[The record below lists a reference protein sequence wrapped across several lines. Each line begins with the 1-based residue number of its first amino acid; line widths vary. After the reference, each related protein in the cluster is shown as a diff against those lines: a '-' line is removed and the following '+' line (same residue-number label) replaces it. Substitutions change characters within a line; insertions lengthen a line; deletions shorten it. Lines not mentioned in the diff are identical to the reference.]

1 MSNGKSK
8 CVVTVADGQ
17 SRQGRDP
24 FARPGMPG
32 NRWLQF
38 GCDGA
43 FPDKLQGKLDKAV
56 DLAYQLA
63 NKKQFTDT
71 FDKLV
76 AASAKGKTR
85 SYLDALNAITLNLA
99 EGSADKTVQQELKDA
114 IEAKKQDSNYQIEG
128 GFTLVATANVY
139 LREFA
144 VKGWTERQLAGLISH
159 EATHVAG
166 APGDLFTEV
175 LLAGLDAFG
184 YPRRP

>member
-1 MSNGKSK
+1 MSDGKSR
-8 CVVTVADGQ
+8 CVVTAADPS

-24 FARPGMPG
+24 FAKPGQPG
-32 NRWLQF
+32 NRWLQL

-43 FPDKLQGKLDKAV
+43 FPDKLKAKVEKAV
-56 DLAYQLA
+56 DLAYQL
-63 NKKQFTDT
+63 NSKKVFVDT

-76 AASAKGKTR
+76 KGTAKGTTR

-99 EGSADKTVQQELKDA
+99 EGSSDPKVQKELKEALDA
-114 IEAKKQDSNYQIEG
+114 KRQDPTYQIEG
-128 GFTLVATANVY
+128 GFTIGTTGRVY
-139 LREFA
+139 VREFA

-166 APGDLFTEV
+166 APGDLLTEV
-175 LLAGLDAFG
+175 VLAGLDAHG